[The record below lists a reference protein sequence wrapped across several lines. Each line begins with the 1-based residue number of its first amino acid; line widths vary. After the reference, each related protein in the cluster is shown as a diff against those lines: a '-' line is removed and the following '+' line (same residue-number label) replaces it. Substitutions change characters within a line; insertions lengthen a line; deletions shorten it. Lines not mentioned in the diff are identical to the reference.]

1 MESRL
6 KKSHRLIRLI
16 SDIKSAP
23 YLTVEQLLK
32 SHGISRAQ
40 FYKDKTALAE
50 LGFEF
55 NWDRHNHRFVITR
68 DAYLPIET
76 LSLSERL
83 SLLMAV
89 RQLSATGDYILSFEA
104 LNAARKL
111 IADLPEPMRETAVPL
126 FEDLVLREG
135 FGCRKEVL
143 EKLSTAVSEN
153 RRVVLS
159 YRKPSAKQSQREELD
174 PYHLFFQDRSLYVEG
189 YACRQK
195 DIRMFRL
202 NRIQD
207 IAFTPIQF
215 TPQEDYN
222 FGQRYRNAFS
232 VFAGKTTEKVV
243 VRFAA
248 HIRPY
253 IEESLWH
260 YSQVITEENDGVIR
274 YEVQVA
280 EPREV
285 MWWAFRWGAGAEI
298 MEPTWLRDEAKK
310 EVERMKEVY
319 GKKP

>member
-23 YLTVEQLLK
+23 YLTVAQLLA

-55 NWDRHNHRFVITR
+55 TWDRPHRRFRVTR
-68 DAYLPIET
+68 DAYFPIEN

-111 IADLPEPMRETAVPL
+111 IADLPKPMRETAASL
-126 FEDLVLREG
+126 FEDLVLRKG
-135 FGCRKEVL
+135 FGCRKEIL
-143 EKLSTAVSEN
+143 EKLSNAVSEN
-153 RRVVLS
+153 RRVILA
-159 YRKPSAKQSQREELD
+159 YQKPSAKQPQREEVD

-215 TPQEDYN
+215 TVQEDYN

-243 VRFAA
+243 VRFSP

-260 YSQVITEENDGVIR
+260 HSQTTTRQDDGTLR
-274 YEVQVA
+274 FEVHVS

-285 MWWAFRWGAGAEI
+285 MWWAFRWGAGAEVL
-298 MEPTWLRDEAKK
+298 EPAWLREEAKG
-310 EVERMKEVY
+310 EVGKMAGIY
-319 GKKP
+319 GAIR